1 MTSQLAAAEDAACCQ
16 TRSLQND
23 FQSHTTKTKQGHLKS
38 LLLVTE
44 GCYYENYHNI
54 IHHIACMTTSAVLP
68 VFLSVFLIDPNTS

>member
-1 MTSQLAAAEDAACCQ
+1 MTSQLAAAEDSACL
-16 TRSLQND
+16 TSLQND

-44 GCYYENYHNI
+44 GCYYKNYHNI